1 RRLRPAALAL
11 LLADAAC
18 VLGARRDPAYRQ
30 RTDTTGWALV
40 VPWHMV
46 GAFAV
51 YLALYEWARGE
62 RGWHSVREGSSD
74 GAAVAVGAVAGAAG
88 GPAERVNGTDTYGS
102 SAGDSAARPGPEG
115 GPHGD

>member
-30 RTDTTGWALV
+30 RTDATGWALV

-62 RGWHSVREGSSD
+62 RGWHSVREEPSG
-74 GAAVAVGAVAGAAG
+74 GAAVAVGAVAGAGVRA
-88 GPAERVNGTDTYGS
+88 NGSASYGS
-102 SAGDSAARPGPEG
+102 SAGDSAGRPASEG
-115 GPHGD
+115 GSHDD